1 MRKSTRILLIITLFL
16 NISTIVLSFAVLK
29 KDLINKSLL
38 YEFIIIDIIVSIYI
52 FSLFYYNKSVLHIV
66 IVLKYFVFLCNI
78 ANFVLIIVI
87 VYTAKDKGKI
97 LTGKKICLYLLYEL
111 IFILKFH
118 LHVLSIQRTEKRCM

>member
-1 MRKSTRILLIITLFL
+1 M
-16 NISTIVLSFAVLK
+16 
-29 KDLINKSLL
+29 
-38 YEFIIIDIIVSIYI
+38 SIYI

-97 LTGKKICLYLLYEL
+97 LTGKKICLYLFYEL
-111 IFILKFH
+111 IFILKFYF
-118 LHVLSIQRTEKRCM
+118 HVLSIQRTEKDVCNGNDYSNRDSCWVTLRWDDEDGQEFSR